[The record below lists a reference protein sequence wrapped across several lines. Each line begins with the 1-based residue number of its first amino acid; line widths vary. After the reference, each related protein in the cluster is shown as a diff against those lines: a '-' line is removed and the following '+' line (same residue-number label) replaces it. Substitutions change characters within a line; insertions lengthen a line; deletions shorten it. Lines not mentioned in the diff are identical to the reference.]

1 MKIIKLE
8 YIDVPQEFID
18 SGRSSF
24 SQEDLDLID
33 EFDENLQYIELED
46 DVNWIEPTIGIFS
59 EEFIVFIK
67 SMCEKYEVKYK
78 ITDITDEHIYSSSAF
93 EEFLNK
99 YSDKKK
105 DIENYILYNTSVDD
119 ILDKINKFGIDSIN
133 EIDKKILG

>member
-1 MKIIKLE
+1 MYQPVSVSVSESISLKNVFVELARQAGVDLQLDHTIDAKIIFTAQNR
-8 YIDVPQEFID
+8 PFI
-18 SGRSSF
+18 
-24 SQEDLDLID
+24 E
-33 EFDENLQYIELED
+33 
-46 DVNWIEPTIGIFS
+46 V
-59 EEFIVFIK
+59 IK

-78 ITDITDEHIYSSSAF
+78 ITDITDDHICSSSAF

-119 ILDKINKFGIDSIN
+119 ILDKINKFGIDSIT